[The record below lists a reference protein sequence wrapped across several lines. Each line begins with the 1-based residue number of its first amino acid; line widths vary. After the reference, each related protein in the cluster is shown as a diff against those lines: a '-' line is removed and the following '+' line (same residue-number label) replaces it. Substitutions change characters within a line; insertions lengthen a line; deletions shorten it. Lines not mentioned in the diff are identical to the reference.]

1 MIISDFIFQKR
12 MIFGPI
18 YLFVSL
24 SILFHATLL
33 IVDACTDLIL
43 KTEAKEWIMLVE
55 GLLDMMVQFYMYFM
69 APMQIARIHRLT

>member
-1 MIISDFIFQKR
+1 

-18 YLFVSL
+18 CLFVSL
-24 SILFHATLL
+24 SILFHAILL
-33 IVDACTDLIL
+33 ILDACTDVIP
-43 KTEAKEWIMLVE
+43 KTATQEWIMLSE

>member
-1 MIISDFIFQKR
+1 

-24 SILFHATLL
+24 SVLFHGILL
-33 IVDACTDLIL
+33 ILDACTDLIL
-43 KTEAKEWIMLVE
+43 KTEAKEWIVLVE

>member
-1 MIISDFIFQKR
+1 

-24 SILFHATLL
+24 SVLFHAILL
-33 IVDACTDLIL
+33 VLDACSDLIL
-43 KTEAKEWIMLVE
+43 KTEAKEWIVLLE

>member
-1 MIISDFIFQKR
+1 

-24 SILFHATLL
+24 SVLLHGILL
-33 IVDACTDLIL
+33 ILDACTDLVL
-43 KTEAKEWIMLVE
+43 KTEAKEWIVLVE